1 MLQKMESQNDKLLFR
16 GSHFFDNPHSPV
28 AGPIAGRGISGDY
41 RVEFEVVAA

>member
-1 MLQKMESQNDKLLFR
+1 MESQNDKLLFR